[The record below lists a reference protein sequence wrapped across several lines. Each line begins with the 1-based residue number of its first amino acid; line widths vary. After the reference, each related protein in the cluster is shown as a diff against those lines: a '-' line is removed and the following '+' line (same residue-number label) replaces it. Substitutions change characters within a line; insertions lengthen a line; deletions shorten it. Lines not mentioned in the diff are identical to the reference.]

1 MVYIFDVIF
10 SFILLTALYMKAID
24 YQDSRYEVFSYGF
37 ISYKYTGGLLILV
50 LIVEAVLAMCFIFGK
65 YAIQASLFTAL
76 LFIFFVFAQ
85 LYKKHNK
92 ANNKCSCFGKVAWLN
107 KMPITRNLI
116 LICFLMLRVPMAERS
131 VDIRSSL
138 IELLL
143 IIVIIM
149 LLDFVQT
156 FVNSSERNLIL

>member
-65 YAIQASLFTAL
+65 YVIQASLFTAL
-76 LFIFFVFAQ
+76 LFIF
-85 LYKKHNK
+85 LY
-92 ANNKCSCFGKVAWLN
+92 SLN
-107 KMPITRNLI
+107 
-116 LICFLMLRVPMAERS
+116 C
-131 VDIRSSL
+131 IRS
-138 IELLL
+138 
-143 IIVIIM
+143 IIKQITNVVV
-149 LLDFVQT
+149 LVKW
-156 FVNSSERNLIL
+156 RG